1 MVLCKPLDGAMQR
14 DATFTLHAYCRRSS
28 MRMALWSVTAVQM
41 IDQHDDILQYLLL
54 IHNLCLLT
62 MAVMLRET
70 AEPALS
76 VLRGGCCC
84 S

>member
-1 MVLCKPLDGAMQR
+1 
-14 DATFTLHAYCRRSS
+14 
-28 MRMALWSVTAVQM
+28 MRIALWSVTAVQM
-41 IDQHDDILQYLLL
+41 INQYYDILQYLLL

-76 VLRGGCCC
+76 VLRGGYDC